1 MLSTFGNS
9 PKRMQLGQVCHL
21 WEWSLSVHWSARA
34 STLNFLE
41 CGQLI
46 LFLNELGQSTL
57 LWPSQT
63 STATIRSLTS
73 AQRFTGFSPLRLLP
87 CFSPLA
93 GS

>member
-9 PKRMQLGQVCHL
+9 PKQMHLRQVCHL

-41 CGQLI
+41 CGQLV
-46 LFLNELGQSTL
+46 LFINELGQST

-63 STATIRSLTS
+63 STATIRSLTL
-73 AQRFTGFSPLRLLP
+73 PNILLV
-87 CFSPLA
+87 SHH
-93 GS
+93 